1 MIRTQGIKSIMS
13 KKTPLVSI
21 LINNFNKDAFCVEAV
36 KSIINQDYKNL
47 EIIFYDDN
55 SSDFSINKIKEFKKK
70 LDIKKLIIIE
80 NKIRQNIFS
89 YNQLD
94 GIKKSL
100 SKSKGEIICILDS
113 DDFFK
118 KDKIKKVVNQFQKN
132 KSHQILFDVPIYYY
146 NNKNKKKNTRIYKI
160 RNNKWPSFPPTSCI
174 SFQRKSL
181 VKAIKKISIK
191 KNEELWFDFRVATY
205 FAIKEK
211 QFNLIDDSLT
221 YYRQNSLNYDK
232 RFIKFLH
239 IAWWK
244 RRDQAFK
251 FLKFLDKTSY
261 NKNIYSVDFLI
272 TKIVNKI
279 CNIF

>member
-1 MIRTQGIKSIMS
+1 MS
-13 KKTPLVSI
+13 KNTPLVSI
-21 LINNFNKDAFCVEAV
+21 LINNYNKDVFCVQAV

-55 SSDFSINKIKEFKKK
+55 SSDFSINKIKEIKKK
-70 LDIKKLIIIE
+70 LNIKKLTIIE

-94 GIKKSL
+94 GIRKSL
-100 SKSKGEIICILDS
+100 YKSKGEIICLLDS

-118 KDKIKKVVNQFQKN
+118 KDKIKKIVKQFQKN
-132 KSHQILFDVPIYYY
+132 KSYEILFDKPIYYY
-146 NNKNKKKNTRIYKI
+146 RNMIKKKNTRIYKI
-160 RNNKWPSFPPTSCI
+160 KSNKWPSFPPTSCI
-174 SFQRKSL
+174 SFQRESL
-181 VKAIKKISIK
+181 VRAIKKISIK

-205 FAIKEK
+205 FAIKKK

-221 YYRQNSLNYDK
+221 YYRQNSLNYDN
-232 RFIKFLH
+232 RFVKFLN

-251 FLKFLDKTSY
+251 FLRFLDKASY
-261 NKNIYSVDFLI
+261 NRNIYSIDFLT
-272 TKIVNKI
+272 TKIINKFI
-279 CNIF
+279 TLFKLK